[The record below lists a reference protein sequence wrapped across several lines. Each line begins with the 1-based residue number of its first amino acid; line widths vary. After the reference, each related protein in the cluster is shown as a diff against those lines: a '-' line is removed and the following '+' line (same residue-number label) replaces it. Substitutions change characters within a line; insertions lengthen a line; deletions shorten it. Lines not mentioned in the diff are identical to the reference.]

1 MATEATYKHL
11 ERRPDRRSEE
21 LFVRGAGIRAS
32 TIWHDR
38 YVSRLSPSE
47 IAKNR
52 DIPIEAVYEAV
63 AFCQENWEKL
73 GHEKDMERQRLEERG
88 FFGQE
93 RLTRRGG

>member
-11 ERRPDRRSEE
+11 ERRPDKRSQE

-47 IAKNR
+47 IAKDR
-52 DIPIEAVYEAV
+52 DIPIEAIYEALPS
-63 AFCQENWEKL
+63 ARKTGRRSATKRTWSDNAW
-73 GHEKDMERQRLEERG
+73 
-88 FFGQE
+88 
-93 RLTRRGG
+93 RRGGSLGRSA